1 MGKGVS
7 CVGGFE
13 ASPKMELLGPEYI
26 AVEDLIECEGGRPVQ
41 YRNHEKS
48 LKIVG

>member
-13 ASPKMELLGPEYI
+13 ASPKMVLLGPEYI
-26 AVEDLIECEGGRPVQ
+26 AVEDLIECGGGRPVQ
-41 YRNHEKS
+41 YRNHEQS